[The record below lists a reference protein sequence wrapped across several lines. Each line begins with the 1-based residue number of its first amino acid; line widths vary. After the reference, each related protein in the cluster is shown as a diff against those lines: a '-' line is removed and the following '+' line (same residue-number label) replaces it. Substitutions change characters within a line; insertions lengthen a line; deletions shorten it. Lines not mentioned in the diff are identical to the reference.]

1 MRYQIMPSVMAN
13 SQKEL
18 DDFFHRLQGVAPV
31 LHLDIAD
38 GKCVPTQVLD
48 FPFRL
53 SRSFRYH
60 AHLMVKQPEKWIRKS
75 RYRIDL
81 YISPIE
87 EVENPLKYIQF
98 MRKRKQKVAFS
109 LRPETPATVLYPYL
123 SQIDYVLILT
133 VHPGFYGARY
143 LKTPLRKILPLKY
156 HNPHVTVIV
165 DGGMNPQTIRQA
177 ATAGADWFIT
187 GSYTTKAKEPRK
199 AIETLRNALKG

>member
-1 MRYQIMPSVMAN
+1 MRYQIIPSVMAN

-18 DDFFHRLQGVAPV
+18 DDFFHRLRGVAPV

-38 GKCVPTQVLD
+38 GKHVPTHVLD

-60 AHLMVKQPEKWIRKS
+60 AHLMVKQPKQWIQKHRKG
-75 RYRIDL
+75 IDL
-81 YISPIE
+81 YIPQFE
-87 EVENPLKYIQF
+87 EVKNPDQYIKW
-98 MRKRKQKVAFS
+98 MKKEKQKVAFAI
-109 LRPETPATVLYPYL
+109 RPETPVSRLFPYL

-143 LKTPLRKILPLKY
+143 LKMPLRKISVLKF
-156 HNPHVTVIV
+156 HNPSVTVIV
-165 DGGMNPQTIRQA
+165 DGGMNPQTIRPA

-187 GSYTTKAKEPRK
+187 GSYTTKAKDSKK
-199 AIETLRNALKG
+199 AIKTLQQALR

>member
-1 MRYQIMPSVMAN
+1 MKKLIIPSIMAK

-18 DDFFHRLQGVAPV
+18 DDFFHRLRGVAPV

-38 GKCVPTQVLD
+38 GKCVPTRVLD

-60 AHLMVKQPEKWIRKS
+60 AHLMVKQPEKWIRRS

-87 EVENPLKYIQF
+87 EVENPLKYIQL

-143 LKTPLRKILPLKY
+143 LKTPLRKIPLFKY
-156 HNPHVTVIV
+156 HNPRVTVIV

-177 ATAGADWFIT
+177 AKAGADWFIT
-187 GSYTTKAKEPRK
+187 GSYTTKAKDSKK
-199 AIETLRNALKG
+199 AIKTLQQALR

>member
-1 MRYQIMPSVMAN
+1 MRNQIIPSVMAN

-18 DDFFHRLQGVAPV
+18 DDFFHRLRGVAPV

-38 GKCVPTQVLD
+38 GKCVPNRVLD

-60 AHLMVKQPEKWIRKS
+60 AHLMVKQPEKWIRRS
-75 RYRIDL
+75 RYHIDL

-87 EVENPLKYIQF
+87 EVENPFKYIQF
-98 MRKRKQKVAFS
+98 MWKRKQKVAFS

-143 LKTPLRKILPLKY
+143 LKTPLRKIPLLKH
-156 HNPHVTVIV
+156 HNPSVTVIV
-165 DGGMNPQTIRQA
+165 DGGMNPQTIKSA
-177 ATAGADWFIT
+177 ARAGADRFIT
-187 GSYTTKAKEPRK
+187 GSYTTKAKEPKK
-199 AIETLRNALKG
+199 AIKMLQQALR